1 MKVYGKMGTG
11 VLALALLSLPGVA
24 RSQEH
29 QAQADLPGPIDSLQ
43 DLQDTGRMAFMMADV
58 NHDGQISQKEATD
71 SANRLVGGYFFQA
84 DADGNGTVTRE
95 EARAAREAYLGQNP
109 WARYVVE
116 SIRAQAKN
124 NQNSNQANP
133 LQGLASLLDANNDK
147 QIQATELR
155 QLVQTTTQSYIAAA
169 DTNRDGQMSP
179 SEVNASVAG
188 GARAILQAAFQA
200 ADDDNNNSLS
210 RAEFDKAIV
219 EPANVVFQILDLNHD
234 GQISQEE
241 AQRTERVIIS
251 QVRMLQ
257 MPEPANS
264 PTNLIRSGR
273 LPRETA
279 PVPTFGT
286 SNNNAG
292 QPAQAPPARPVPPQ

>member
-1 MKVYGKMGTG
+1 MKAFGKMGIG
-11 VLALALLSLPGVA
+11 VLALALLSLPGVT

-71 SANRLVGGYFFQA
+71 AGNRLVGGYFFLA
-84 DADGNGTVTRE
+84 DADGNGTVTKE
-95 EARAAREAYLGQNP
+95 EARAVRESYLGQNP
-109 WARYVVE
+109 WARYIVE
-116 SIRAQAKN
+116 SLRSQAKN
-124 NQNSNQANP
+124 KQNSNQPNP

-155 QLVQTTTQSYIAAA
+155 QLVQTTTQSFFAAA

-179 SEVNASVAG
+179 SEVNASMVG
-188 GARAILQAAFQA
+188 GARAILQAVFQA

-210 RAEFDKAIV
+210 RDEFDKAIV
-219 EPANVVFQILDLNHD
+219 EPANVVFQIIDLNHD

-241 AQRTERVIIS
+241 AQRIGQVVVS
-251 QVRMLQ
+251 QARMLQ

-264 PTNLIRSGR
+264 PRNLIRSGR
-273 LPRETA
+273 LPREAA

-286 SNNNAG
+286 PGNNPNQPAGG
-292 QPAQAPPARPVPPQ
+292 QPSRPVPPQ